1 MIQNTRNRILLVT
14 GFVSIP
20 VQVLLIREFLLA
32 FGGNELL
39 IGFFLAAWMLFTA
52 CGSWFARNLHLSEN
66 KIIIL
71 AALWILIPSAM
82 QVAADLTG
90 GFGDLPGM
98 DGGPLRALSVSALIM
113 FTFCFA
119 SGVLFAAG
127 SRSGEHDP
135 PTRVP
140 GWPYALESLG
150 GMAGGLLLTFGLMP
164 LQDNFRSAAIIS
176 LLAASM
182 LILGRK
188 LSVVQYL
195 VFVPVTVL
203 SAGLLITGSHT
214 ARSFLFRGQ
223 EMLQS
228 TDSPYGNI
236 TATRQAGQL
245 NLFGNHLL
253 LFSGDNSQVAAE
265 AVHFALLQ
273 ADHPKKVL
281 LISGGLAGLPEEIL
295 LHTSVKSVDYLE
307 IDPVMISFFR
317 RYHEKVPATTLNLV
331 QEDPRIFLRTRDT
344 RYDAVIL
351 SLPEPES
358 FQLNRYYSLEFMR
371 LVKKHLNTG
380 GVFSFTLPVA
390 PNYLNSGME
399 LLFSSLRNTC
409 LSVFKESMV
418 LPGIRATVV
427 ASDQSLQSDIAYLSN
442 TKHLDSD
449 YINYYINDMDL
460 GLRSRQFEAQLN
472 PEVRVNTDYNTVAVR
487 GYYLSWAEKYG
498 FSMNILWGSAG
509 VLILLTLGFLS
520 FGSRALSAVFAA
532 GMVSSGL
539 QVILLLAYQVVYGQ
553 VLGMMALITAVFMG
567 ALALGVRAGD
577 SAFHYSGNRKLLV
590 LLLILALA
598 ACSIPL
604 VIRMSQRAVQWPW
617 LVSALFLLATAGP
630 AFVTGRIF
638 SAGTKLVVDMP
649 VAQLF
654 AADLAGAAL
663 GAILAVLIVI
673 PLAGVL
679 PASFL
684 AALPAVWMAAV
695 LTLKQK

>member
-1 MIQNTRNRILLVT
+1 MKINTRYRILLVT

-52 CGSWFARNLHLSEN
+52 CGSWFARHLRLSEN
-66 KIIIL
+66 KVIIL
-71 AALWILIPSAM
+71 AALWLLIPSAM

-98 DGGPLRALSVSALIM
+98 DAGPLRGLTISALIM
-113 FTFCFA
+113 FPFCFA
-119 SGVLFAAG
+119 SGVVFAAA

-150 GMAGGLLLTFGLMP
+150 GMTGGLLLTFGLMP

-176 LLAASM
+176 LLAASVL
-182 LILGRK
+182 LIRRQ

-203 SAGLLITGSHT
+203 SGGLLISGSHT

-245 NLFGNHLL
+245 NLYGNHLL
-253 LFSGDNSQVAAE
+253 LFSGDNTQAAAE

-295 LHTSVKSVDYLE
+295 RHTSVKSIDYLE
-307 IDPVMISFFR
+307 IDPVMISYFL
-317 RYHEKVPATTLNLV
+317 RYHEKIPATTLNLV
-331 QEDPRIFLRTRDT
+331 QEDPRIFLRTHDT

-371 LVKKHLNTG
+371 LVKKHLHTG
-380 GVFSFTLPVA
+380 GVFSFTLPAA
-390 PNYLNSGME
+390 PNYLNPGME

-418 LPGIRATVV
+418 LPGIQATVV
-427 ASDQSLQSDIAYLSN
+427 ASDQSLRSDIAHLSHI
-442 TKHLDSD
+442 KHLDSD
-449 YINYYINDMDL
+449 YINYYTNDLDL
-460 GLRSRQFEAQLN
+460 GLRSSQFEAQLN
-472 PEVRVNTDYNTVAVR
+472 TEARVNTDYNAVAVR
-487 GYYLSWAEKYG
+487 GYYHSWAEKYG
-498 FSMNILWGSAG
+498 FGMNILLVIAG
-509 VLILLTLGFLS
+509 ILILLTLSFLS
-520 FGSRALSAVFAA
+520 FGNRAASAVFAA

-567 ALALGVRAGD
+567 ALAYGVRTVNT
-577 SAFHYSGNRKLLV
+577 SFLTSGSRKLLV
-590 LLLILALA
+590 MLLILAFV
-598 ACSIPL
+598 ACLIPL
-604 VIRMSQRAVQWPW
+604 VIRMSPQMVSWPW
-617 LVSALFLLATAGP
+617 LLSALFLLATAGP

-638 SAGTKLVVDMP
+638 SAGTRLSGDMP

-673 PLAGVL
+673 PLAGL
-679 PASFL
+679 LHASFL
-684 AALPAVWMAAV
+684 AAVPAAWMAAV